1 MPPIREKMHRLPP
14 ESYRGE
20 VRVAFTCCVA
30 DRFPLFADADV
41 VKVFLGLLRVAT
53 EKHHCTILI
62 YCFMPDHL
70 HLILRGNSAD
80 SDVRQA
86 VIVFKQSS
94 GFWLKQ
100 HRPDVHWQKDFYDHI
115 IRRDEDLGAQIR
127 YIAANPV
134 RKGLVNDWQEYPHTG
149 AIGVDLG
156 GVIDGTIT
164 L

>member
-1 MPPIREKMHRLPP
+1 
-14 ESYRGE
+14 
-20 VRVAFTCCVA
+20 
-30 DRFPLFADADV
+30 
-41 VKVFLGLLRVAT
+41 
-53 EKHHCTILI
+53 
-62 YCFMPDHL
+62 
-70 HLILRGNSAD
+70 LRGNSAD